1 MAKNPKFNNSDMFKD
16 VSDTTHNNIDTNNN
30 SEVLATQGN
39 VINSIKTFWNNLR
52 TKLAYTILRPDYSEQ
67 VGGNYVPIFV
77 NADGVVQECQP
88 TTIQADI
95 AQNGIITIP
104 TNDIPNDNI
113 YTGTTV
119 CISVLNNSAS
129 GSTNDLQIQHKDSES
144 LVKYPSGVT
153 VQAKDISNSDHLL
166 ATFCKTS
173 TSSRNNFWILLNKI
187 NTVVST
193 TENGGHPG
201 LMTAEDKAKLETI
214 AWSANNY
221 ILPKATDK
229 NLGGVKSSLTGT
241 ITGRDYNVQV
251 NSDGTMKVNVPWTD
265 TTYSLPTA
273 SSSKEGGVKLGADKV
288 NSLETPNPTSSA
300 DRYYPI
306 QTDKDDKLVV
316 NVPWTD
322 NHNTAYLRAGNDTSI
337 SNEATNNGDTYLKIV
352 DGGSKSSSLKIS
364 GTGGTEVKSDVEGN
378 ITISSQSFNPL
389 NISSTNKDPSK
400 KYTVK
405 GAGNNANQN
414 NYLRGDGSW
423 GPVTASMGSMTASIN
438 NGTYDPSK
446 SNSFSGTLKV
456 TYNGSPIQ
464 FALLRDNNFKVSDSN
479 GSLLIDGVS
488 IKPNTSLDG
497 NSIALIVPIGNL
509 SLKPQ
514 ILHFKSTSTVTFMD

>member
-1 MAKNPKFNNSDMFKD
+1 MFT
-16 VSDTTHNNIDTNNN
+16 DTSEDYSEITPDNK

-39 VINSIKTFWNNLR
+39 VINSIKTFWNKLR
-52 TKLAYTILRPDYSEQ
+52 TKLAYAISRPDYSEQ

-77 NADGVVQECQP
+77 NADGVVRECQP

-193 TENGGHPG
+193 TEKGGHPG

-214 AWSANNY
+214 EMDANNY
-221 ILPKATDK
+221 SLPKATSDILGGIQLGYTTNETNRNYRLQTDTNGNGYVNVPWTVYSLPTANK
-229 NLGGVKSSLTGT
+229 DTLGGVKSSNTGT
-241 ITGRDYNVQV
+241 EPGRDYNVQV

-273 SSSKEGGVKLGADKV
+273 SSSKEGGVKLV
-288 NSLETPNPTSSA
+288 
-300 DRYYPI
+300 
-306 QTDKDDKLVV
+306 Q
-316 NVPWTD
+316 
-322 NHNTAYLRAGNDTSI
+322 
-337 SNEATNNGDTYLKIV
+337 
-352 DGGSKSSSLKIS
+352 
-364 GTGGTEVKSDVEGN
+364 
-378 ITISSQSFNPL
+378 
-389 NISSTNKDPSK
+389 
-400 KYTVK
+400 
-405 GAGNNANQN
+405 
-414 NYLRGDGSW
+414 
-423 GPVTASMGSMTASIN
+423 
-438 NGTYDPSK
+438 
-446 SNSFSGTLKV
+446 
-456 TYNGSPIQ
+456 
-464 FALLRDNNFKVSDSN
+464 
-479 GSLLIDGVS
+479 
-488 IKPNTSLDG
+488 IK
-497 NSIALIVPIGNL
+497 
-509 SLKPQ
+509 
-514 ILHFKSTSTVTFMD
+514 

>member
-1 MAKNPKFNNSDMFKD
+1 MAENPRFNNSSMFTDASEDYSEITPDNK
-16 VSDTTHNNIDTNNN
+16 

-39 VINSIKTFWNNLR
+39 VINSIKTFWNKLR
-52 TKLAYTILRPDYSEQ
+52 TKLAYAISRPDYSEQ

-129 GSTNDLQIQHKDSES
+129 GSDSNLQIQHKDSES

-173 TSSRNNFWILLNKI
+173 TSSSNNFWILLNKI

-193 TENGGHPG
+193 GQTTSNGSGNGGHPG
-201 LMTAEDKAKLETI
+201 LMTAEDKAKLDTI
-214 AWSANNY
+214 KWSANNY
-221 ILPKATDK
+221 SLPEATSDTLGGIKLGYTTNGTDRNYKLQTDTNGNGYVNVPWTVYSLPTADK
-229 NLGGVKSSLTGT
+229 DNLGGVKSSSNTDSDNNNKTYHVG
-241 ITGRDYNVQV
+241 V
-251 NSDGTMKVNVPWTD
+251 NTNGIMTVNVPWTD
-265 TTYSLPTA
+265 TTYTLLTA
-273 SSSKEGGVKLGADKV
+273 SSSTLGGVKLGADKV

-337 SNEATNNGDTYLKIV
+337 RNEATNNGDTYLKIV
-352 DGGSKSSSLKIS
+352 DGGNVSSLKIS
-364 GTGGTEVKSDVEGN
+364 GTGGTEVKSDDSGN
-378 ITISSQSFNPL
+378 ITISSFNPL
-389 NISSTNKDPSK
+389 NISSTNNSPKSR
-400 KYTVK
+400 YTVK
-405 GAGNNANQN
+405 GAGNNANT
-414 NYLRGDGSW
+414 NYYLAGDGSW
-423 GPVTASMGSMTASIN
+423 VNGILVPVPTAGGKTLKSNA
-438 NGTYDPSK
+438 NGTVYW
-446 SNSFSGTLKV
+446 G
-456 TYNGSPIQ
+456 
-464 FALLRDNNFKVSDSN
+464 
-479 GSLLIDGVS
+479 
-488 IKPNTSLDG
+488 
-497 NSIALIVPIGNL
+497 
-509 SLKPQ
+509 
-514 ILHFKSTSTVTFMD
+514 

>member
-1 MAKNPKFNNSDMFKD
+1 MAENPRFNNSGMFT
-16 VSDTTHNNIDTNNN
+16 DTSEDYSEITPDNK

-39 VINSIKTFWNNLR
+39 VINSIKTFWNKLR
-52 TKLAYTILRPDYSEQ
+52 TKLAYAISRPDYSEQ

-201 LMTAEDKAKLETI
+201 LMTAEDKAKLNTI
-214 AWSANNY
+214 DRNANNY
-221 ILPKATDK
+221 SLPEATDK
-229 NLGGVKSSLTGT
+229 SLGGVKSSNTGT
-241 ITGRDYNVQV
+241 EPDRDYNVQV
-251 NSDGTMKVNVPWTD
+251 ESDGTMKVNVPWTD

-322 NHNTAYLRAGNDTSI
+322 NHNTAYLRAGNISSI
-337 SNEATNNGDTYLKIV
+337 TNDDTNNNNTYLKIV
-352 DGGSKSSSLKIS
+352 DGGSVSSLKIS
-364 GTGGTEVKSDVEGN
+364 GTGGTEVKSDASGN
-378 ITISSQSFNPL
+378 ITIDSPNVPSYTLL
-389 NISSTNKDPSK
+389 NSSSTQ
-400 KYTVK
+400 
-405 GAGNNANQN
+405 GAGFLVTGAGHGKNNT
-414 NYLRGDGSW
+414 NYFLAGNGSW
-423 GPVTASMGSMTASIN
+423 VKIILVPAPTVEG
-438 NGTYDPSK
+438 K
-446 SNSFSGTLKV
+446 TLKSHADG
-456 TYNGSPIQ
+456 T
-464 FALLRDNNFKVSDSN
+464 VSWE
-479 GSLLIDGVS
+479 
-488 IKPNTSLDG
+488 
-497 NSIALIVPIGNL
+497 
-509 SLKPQ
+509 
-514 ILHFKSTSTVTFMD
+514 

>member
-1 MAKNPKFNNSDMFKD
+1 MAQNPRFNNSGMFTDASEDYSKITPD
-16 VSDTTHNNIDTNNN
+16 NK

-39 VINSIKTFWNNLR
+39 VINSIRVFWNNLR
-52 TKLAYTILRPDYSEQ
+52 TKLAYAISRPNYSKQ

-77 NADGVVQECQP
+77 DTDGVVQECQP

-322 NHNTAYLRAGNDTSI
+322 NHNTAYLRAGNNSSI
-337 SNEATNNGDTYLKIV
+337 TNDDTNNNNTYLKIV
-352 DGGSKSSSLKIS
+352 DGGSVSSLKIS
-364 GTGGTEVKSDVEGN
+364 GTGGTEVKSDASGN
-378 ITISSQSFNPL
+378 ITIDSPNVPSYTLL
-389 NISSTNKDPSK
+389 NSSSTQ
-400 KYTVK
+400 
-405 GAGNNANQN
+405 GAGFLVTGAGHGKNNT
-414 NYLRGDGSW
+414 NYFLAG
-423 GPVTASMGSMTASIN
+423 
-438 NGTYDPSK
+438 NGTWVKIILVPAPTVEGK
-446 SNSFSGTLKV
+446 TLKSHA
-456 TYNGSPIQ
+456 NG
-464 FALLRDNNFKVSDSN
+464 
-479 GSLLIDGVS
+479 
-488 IKPNTSLDG
+488 
-497 NSIALIVPIGNL
+497 
-509 SLKPQ
+509 
-514 ILHFKSTSTVTFMD
+514 TVYWD

>member
-1 MAKNPKFNNSDMFKD
+1 MAENPRFNNSGMFT
-16 VSDTTHNNIDTNNN
+16 DTSEDYSEITPDNK

-39 VINSIKTFWNNLR
+39 VINSIKTFWNKLR
-52 TKLAYTILRPDYSEQ
+52 TKLAYAISRPDYSEQ

-173 TSSRNNFWILLNKI
+173 TSSSNNFWILLNKI

-201 LMTAEDKAKLETI
+201 LMTAEDKEKLETI
-214 AWSANNY
+214 EMSANNY
-221 ILPKATDK
+221 SLPAATDTSLGGVQLGYTTNETDRNYK
-229 NLGGVKSSLTGT
+229 LQTDTNGNGYVNVPWTVYSLPTANKYTLGGVKSSNTGT
-241 ITGRDYNVQV
+241 EPGRDYNVQV

-265 TTYSLPTA
+265 TTYTLLTA
-273 SSSKEGGVKLGADKV
+273 SSSTLGGVKLGADRLAT
-288 NSLETPNPTSSA
+288 LETPNSTNNA
-300 DRYYPI
+300 NRYYPI
-306 QTDKDDKLVV
+306 QTDKNDKLVV

-322 NHNTAYLRAGNDTSI
+322 NHNTAYLRAGNISSI
-337 SNEATNNGDTYLKIV
+337 TNDDTNNNNTYLKIV
-352 DGGSKSSSLKIS
+352 DGGSVSSSLKIS
-364 GTGGTEVKSDVEGN
+364 GSKGTKVTSNASGN
-378 ITISSQSFNPL
+378 ITIESPIVTSYNKLS
-389 NISSTNKDPSK
+389 NINNDESIGYVIAGPGS
-400 KYTVK
+400 K
-405 GAGNNANQN
+405 GANTSF
-414 NYLRGDGSW
+414 YLAG
-423 GPVTASMGSMTASIN
+423 
-438 NGTYDPSK
+438 NGTWQQGILVPIPTVEGK
-446 SNSFSGTLKV
+446 TLK
-456 TYNGSPIQ
+456 SH
-464 FALLRDNNFKVSDSN
+464 A
-479 GSLLIDGVS
+479 DG
-488 IKPNTSLDG
+488 
-497 NSIALIVPIGNL
+497 
-509 SLKPQ
+509 
-514 ILHFKSTSTVTFMD
+514 TVYWD